1 MRRFAVNLIS
11 LRQYDWVLMLL
22 VFTLLVFSFAS
33 IYSIDLSRG
42 ENLTYFPMQMLAL
55 SIGLVAFFV
64 ASQMHVTFYRTI
76 SKAVYLLAVILTL
89 GVLFFGETVR
99 GTTGWFRIGGMS
111 FQPAEFAKFALILIM
126 GFLVSIQK
134 RRFDKLQFV
143 VLTGL
148 AVSIL
153 AGLILM
159 QPDLG
164 SALVL
169 GGIWFGMLLL
179 SGIKK
184 RYVFGLIG
192 VVLAAFLIGWNF
204 LFADYQKERLMAFLQ
219 PQEELL
225 GAGYNVNQSIIAIGG
240 GRFFGRGLGFGS
252 QSQLYFLP
260 EAQTD
265 FIFSVISEELGFIG
279 AGIVLAVYF
288 FLFFRLI
295 KIARQCNDDF
305 GSYVIL
311 GIILL
316 FFVQVVFNIGAATGL
331 LPVTGLTLPFVS
343 YGGSSLIINLIL
355 IGIAE
360 SIARSNWE
368 NQKENTLYG

>member
-1 MRRFAVNLIS
+1 MI
-11 LRQYDWVLMLL
+11 L
-22 VFTLLVFSFAS
+22 VFVLLVFSFAS

-42 ENLTYFPMQMLAL
+42 EKLTYFPMQLLACV
-55 SIGLVAFFV
+55 IGIVMFFI
-64 ASQMHVTFYRTI
+64 ASQMHVTFYRITAK
-76 SKAVYLLAVILTL
+76 SVYLAALFMMSL
-89 GVLFFGETVR
+89 VLVAGNTVR
-99 GTTGWFRIGGMS
+99 GTTGWFKIGGLS
-111 FQPAEFAKFALILIM
+111 FQPAEFAKLALVLMM
-126 GFLVSIQK
+126 GYLVSIQK

-143 VLTGL
+143 VLSGL
-148 AVSIL
+148 VVSAL
-153 AGLILM
+153 VLLVLL

-169 GGIWFGMLLL
+169 GGIWFGILVL
-179 SGIKK
+179 SGVKK
-184 RYVFGLIG
+184 IYVFGLIG
-192 VVLAAFLIGWNF
+192 AVILAFLVGWNF
-204 LFADYQKERLMAFLQ
+204 LFKDYQKDRLMTFLK

-265 FIFSVISEELGFIG
+265 FIFSVIGEELGFIG
-279 AGIVLAVYF
+279 VFIVLFAYL
-288 FLFFRLI
+288 FLFFRLV

-305 GSYVIL
+305 GSYVVL
-311 GIILL
+311 GIMLL
-316 FFVQVVFNIGAATGL
+316 FFIQVVFNLGAASGL
-331 LPVTGLTLPFVS
+331 LPVTGLTLPFIS

-355 IGIAE
+355 IGVAE